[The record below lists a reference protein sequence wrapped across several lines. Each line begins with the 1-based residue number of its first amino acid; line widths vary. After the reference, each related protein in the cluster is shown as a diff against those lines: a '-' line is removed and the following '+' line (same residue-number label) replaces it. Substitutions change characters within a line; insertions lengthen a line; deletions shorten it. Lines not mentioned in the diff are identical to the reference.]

1 MRILDRYILR
11 EILRY
16 AGVSLGVFLF
26 ILMIPE
32 VLRLSELL
40 AQENVPLPQVALL
53 FVSVI
58 PGKLIWVVPMTVL
71 ASLLVG
77 LSRVAS
83 DSEVVALQAAG
94 IHPARLLRPAIVFG
108 LAGGLVTLA
117 ATAWWSP
124 MGARTLHRLRDEL
137 AAGQA
142 STEVR
147 AGVFD
152 ERFPNFILYI
162 QNVEPATGRWSG
174 VFLAHLADP
183 ANPRLTLAESAVAVP
198 EPELNRLRLHLSNG
212 STHSYSLEQA
222 DRYSVSTFAES
233 VVTVPLPAKA
243 AGVEPRRNAHLGLGA
258 LWRASQDGPA
268 WRAARA
274 DFHRRLALPV
284 ACVLFALA
292 SLPLGL
298 LAQRSG
304 KPVGF
309 VAAVLVAIGYYFVF
323 LTGDRLAREGKLLPI
338 IGVWL
343 ANAALLLPPLLFFPG
358 RRAGGA
364 RGWLPAGEGLGEW
377 LQGLLVSRNGGSAS
391 QEPAP
396 ATVRRAAGWRLA
408 RTLDLYV
415 VRGVLF
421 YSLALLAGLVVLFS
435 LFTVL
440 EMVDDIAANKV
451 PWAVVARFLWYLQP
465 QAVYWMA
472 PLAFLLGL
480 LVELALLGKRNEL
493 VAMRGAGISLYRVA
507 LPVVLTG
514 LAVSTAL
521 FALDYYHLPYA
532 NQGQEMLRNQIKGR
546 PPQTFVPIAQRWIFG
561 QQLRVYHYAFYDPVE
576 PLLGRV
582 SVLELEPGGFSIRR
596 RIFAQQAR
604 WSAPIEAWVF
614 EQGWERVFRQ
624 GETAG
629 YRAFQA
635 TSFPELNEPPAYFQ
649 KELRE
654 SSLMNFQQ
662 LGDYMSDLRQAGF
675 DTTRL
680 AVQWH
685 KKFSFPLVAAVI
697 VLLAFPFGVAGGGRG
712 AVGGLAVGIAL
723 GFAYWGLMGFF
734 EAVGNFGLLPPLLA
748 AWGPTLA
755 FALTGVYLSLQVE
768 T

>member
-1 MRILDRYILR
+1 MKILDRYILR

-53 FVSVI
+53 FVSVL

-71 ASLLVG
+71 ASLLAG

-94 IHPARLLRPAIVFG
+94 ISPARLLRPAIVFG

-117 ATAWWSP
+117 ATAWWGP
-124 MGARTLHRLRDEL
+124 MGARTLQQLRTEL

-152 ERFPNFILYI
+152 ERFPNFILYV
-162 QNVEPATGRWSG
+162 QNVEPAPGRWKG
-174 VFLAHLADP
+174 VFLAHLADRE
-183 ANPRLTLAESAVAVP
+183 NPRLTLAESAVAVP
-198 EPELNRLRLHLSNG
+198 EPELGRLRLHLWNG
-212 STHSYSLEQA
+212 STHGYSLDQPE
-222 DRYSVSTFAES
+222 RYSVSTFAES
-233 VVTVPLPAKA
+233 VVAVPLPSKP
-243 AGVEPRRNAHLGLGA
+243 AGVETRRNADLGLGA
-258 LWRASQDGPA
+258 LWRASLEGAQ

-274 DFHRRLALPV
+274 DFHRRLALPA
-284 ACVLFALA
+284 ACLLFALA
-292 SLPLGL
+292 ALPLGL

-304 KPVGF
+304 RPVGF
-309 VAAVLVAIGYYFVF
+309 VAAVLVAIAYYLVF

-338 IGVWL
+338 LGVWL
-343 ANAALLLPPLLFFPG
+343 ANAALLLPGLLFFPG
-358 RRAGGA
+358 RRAGGG
-364 RGWLPAGEGLGEW
+364 RRWLLAGSGLSEW
-377 LQGLLVSRNGGSAS
+377 VQSLLVSRNGGSES

-396 ATVRRAAGWRLA
+396 ATLRRAAGWRLA

-421 YSLALLAGLVVLFS
+421 YSVVLLAGLVVLFS
-435 LFTVL
+435 LFTLL
-440 EMVDDIAANKV
+440 EMVDEIAANKV
-451 PWAVVARFLWYLQP
+451 SWTVVARFLWYLQP

-480 LVELALLGKRNEL
+480 LVELALLSKRNEL

-507 LPVVLTG
+507 APVVLTG
-514 LAVSTAL
+514 LMVSASL

-532 NQGQEMLRNQIKGR
+532 NHRQEMLRNQIKGR
-546 PPQTFVPIAQRWIFG
+546 PPQTFVPAAQRWIFG
-561 QQLRVYHYAFYDPVE
+561 QRLRVYHYAYYDPVE

-582 SVLELEPGGFSIRR
+582 SVLELEPGGFSIGR

-624 GETAG
+624 GQTVAYKE
-629 YRAFQA
+629 FQA
-635 TSFPELNEPPAYFQ
+635 TSFPGLNESPAYFQ
-649 KELRE
+649 KEVRE
-654 SSLMNFQQ
+654 SSLMNFRQ
-662 LGDYMSDLRQAGF
+662 LGDYMGDLRQAGF
-675 DTTRL
+675 DVTRL
-680 AVQWH
+680 EVQWH
-685 KKFSFPLVAAVI
+685 KKFSFPLMAGVI
-697 VLLAFPFGVAGGGRG
+697 VLLAFPFGVAGSGRG
-712 AVGGLAVGIAL
+712 AVSGLAVGIAL

-734 EAVGNFGLLPPLLA
+734 EAIGNFGLLPPLLA

-755 FALTGVYLSLQVE
+755 FALAGVYLTLQVE

>member
-1 MRILDRYILR
+1 
-11 EILRY
+11 
-16 AGVSLGVFLF
+16 
-26 ILMIPE
+26 
-32 VLRLSELL
+32 
-40 AQENVPLPQVALL
+40 
-53 FVSVI
+53 
-58 PGKLIWVVPMTVL
+58 VL

-83 DSEVVALQAAG
+83 DSEVIALEAAG
-94 IHPARLLRPAIVFG
+94 IHPARLLRPAVAFG

-117 ATAWWSP
+117 ATAWWGP
-124 MGARTLHRLRDEL
+124 MGARTLQQLRAEL

-152 ERFPNFILYI
+152 ERFPNFILYV
-162 QNVEPATGRWSG
+162 QNAEPATGEWRG

-183 ANPRLTLAESAVAVP
+183 DSSGLTLAESAVAVP
-198 EPELNRLRLHLSNG
+198 EPELERLRLHLTNG
-212 STHSYSLEQA
+212 STHSYSLEQPEK
-222 DRYSVSTFAES
+222 YSVSTFAES
-233 VVTVPLPAKA
+233 VVTVPLPPKPADIDT
-243 AGVEPRRNAHLGLGA
+243 RRNADLGLAA
-258 LWRASQDGPA
+258 LWRASQAGPQ
-268 WRAARA
+268 WHAARA
-274 DFHRRLALPV
+274 DFHRRLALPA

-298 LAQRSG
+298 LARRSG
-304 KPVGF
+304 RPVGF
-309 VAAVLVAIGYYFVF
+309 VAAVLVAIAYYFVF
-323 LTGDRLAREGKLLPI
+323 LAGDRLAREGKLLPVL
-338 IGVWL
+338 GVWL
-343 ANAALLLPPLLFFPG
+343 ANAVLLLPALLFFPG
-358 RRAGGA
+358 RRAG
-364 RGWLPAGEGLGEW
+364 EGRRWFAVGNGLSEW
-377 LQGLLVSRNGGSAS
+377 VQGLLASRDGGSES
-391 QEPAP
+391 QEPAA
-396 ATVRRAAGWRLA
+396 ATLRRAAGWRLA

-421 YSLALLAGLVVLFS
+421 YSLVLLAALVVLFS

-440 EMVDDIAANKV
+440 ELVDEIAANKV
-451 PWAVVARFLWYLQP
+451 SWGVVARFLWYLQP
-465 QAVYWMA
+465 QAVYWMT

-514 LAVSTAL
+514 LAISTAL

-532 NQGQEMLRNQIKGR
+532 NQRQEMLRNHIKGR
-546 PPQTFVPIAQRWIFG
+546 PPQTFVPTAQRWIFG
-561 QQLRVYHYAFYDPVE
+561 QRLRIYHYAFYDPVE

-582 SVLELEPGGFSIRR
+582 SVLEFEPGGFSLGR

-614 EQGWERVFRQ
+614 EQGWERLFQ
-624 GETAG
+624 HGQTIG
-629 YRAFQA
+629 YKAFHA

-649 KELRE
+649 KEVRE
-654 SSLMNFQQ
+654 SSLMNFRQ
-662 LGDYMSDLRQAGF
+662 LDDYLSDLRQAGF
-675 DTTRL
+675 DVTRL

-685 KKFSFPLVAAVI
+685 KKFSFPLIAAVI
-697 VLLAFPFGVAGGGRG
+697 VLLAFPFGVSGERG
-712 AVGGLAVGIAL
+712 AVSGLAVGIGL
-723 GFAYWGLMGFF
+723 GFAYWGLTGFF
-734 EAVGNFGLLPPLLA
+734 EAVGNFGLLPPGLA

-755 FALTGVYLSLQVE
+755 FGLAGAYLSLQIE

>member
-1 MRILDRYILR
+1 MKILDRYILR

-32 VLRLSELL
+32 VLKLSELL
-40 AQENVPLPQVALL
+40 AQENIPLPQVALL
-53 FVSVI
+53 FVSVV

-77 LSRVAS
+77 LSRVAA
-83 DSEVVALQAAG
+83 DSEVVALQAVG
-94 IHPARLLRPAIVFG
+94 ISPTRLLRPTVVFG

-117 ATAWWSP
+117 ATAWWGP
-124 MGARTLHRLRDEL
+124 LGARTLQQLRTEL

-152 ERFPNFILYI
+152 ERFPNFILYV
-162 QNVEPATGRWSG
+162 QNVEPATGQWRG
-174 VFLAHLADP
+174 VFLAHLADRE
-183 ANPRLTLAESAVAVP
+183 NPRLTLAASAVAVP
-198 EPELNRLRLHLSNG
+198 EPELGRFRLHLSDG
-212 STHSYSLEQA
+212 STHSYSLEQPEQ
-222 DRYSVSTFAES
+222 YSVSTFAES
-233 VVTVPLPAKA
+233 VVTVPLPSKPAS
-243 AGVEPRRNAHLGLGA
+243 VETRRNADLGLGA
-258 LWRASQDGPA
+258 LWRASLDGPL

-274 DFHRRLALPV
+274 DFHRRLALPA
-284 ACVLFALA
+284 ACLLFALA
-292 SLPLGL
+292 ALPLGL

-309 VAAVLVAIGYYFVF
+309 VVAVLVAIGYYLVF

-338 IGVWL
+338 LGVWL
-343 ANAALLLPPLLFFPG
+343 ANAALLLPALLFFPS
-358 RRAGGA
+358 RRAGGG
-364 RGWLPAGEGLGEW
+364 RRWLPAGDGLSEW
-377 LQGLLVSRNGGSAS
+377 VQGLLVSRNGGTQS
-391 QEPAP
+391 QEPAA
-396 ATVRRAAGWRLA
+396 ATLRRAAGWRLA

-421 YSLALLAGLVVLFS
+421 YAVVLLVGLVVLFS

-440 EMVDDIAANKV
+440 EMVDEIAAHKV

-465 QAVYWMA
+465 QAIYWMA

-514 LAVSTAL
+514 LGVSAGL

-532 NQGQEMLRNQIKGR
+532 NQRQEMLRNQIKGR
-546 PPQTFVPIAQRWIFG
+546 PAQTFVPSAQRWIFG
-561 QQLRVYHYAFYDPVE
+561 QRLRIYHYSYYDPVE

-582 SVLELEPGGFSIRR
+582 SVLELEPGGFSIGR
-596 RIFAQQAR
+596 RIVAQQAR

-624 GETAG
+624 GETVG
-629 YRAFQA
+629 YKEFKAA
-635 TSFPELNEPPAYFQ
+635 SFPELNESPAYFQ
-649 KELRE
+649 KEVRE
-654 SSLMNFQQ
+654 SSLMNFRQ
-662 LGDYMSDLRQAGF
+662 LGDYLSDLRQAGF
-675 DTTRL
+675 DVTRL
-680 AVQWH
+680 DVQWH
-685 KKFSFPLVAAVI
+685 KKFSFPLMAAVI
-697 VLLAFPFGVAGGGRG
+697 VLLAFPFGVSVGGRG
-712 AVGGLAVGIAL
+712 AVSGLAVGIAL
-723 GFAYWGLMGFF
+723 GFAYWALMGFF
-734 EAVGNFGLLPPLLA
+734 EAIGNFGLLPPLLA

-755 FALTGVYLSLQVE
+755 FALAGVYLTLQVE

>member
-1 MRILDRYILR
+1 MKILDRYILR

-32 VLRLSELL
+32 VLKLSELL

-53 FVSVI
+53 FVSVL

-77 LSRVAS
+77 LSRVAA
-83 DSEVVALQAAG
+83 DSEVVALQASG
-94 IHPARLLRPAIVFG
+94 ISPTRLLRPTVVFG
-108 LAGGLVTLA
+108 LAGALVTLA
-117 ATAWWSP
+117 ATAWWGP
-124 MGARTLHRLRDEL
+124 LGARTLQQLRTEL

-142 STEVR
+142 TTEVR

-152 ERFPNFILYI
+152 ERFPNFVLYV
-162 QNVEPATGRWSG
+162 QNVEPATGRWRG
-174 VFLAHLADP
+174 VFLAHLADRE
-183 ANPRLTLAESAVAVP
+183 NPRLTLAASAVAVP
-198 EPELNRLRLHLSNG
+198 EPELERLRLHLSDG
-212 STHSYSLEQA
+212 STHSYSLERAEQ
-222 DRYSVSTFAES
+222 YSVSTFAES
-233 VVTVPLPAKA
+233 VVTVPLPAKPA
-243 AGVEPRRNAHLGLGA
+243 SVETRRNADLGLGA
-258 LWRASQDGPA
+258 LWRASSEGPL

-274 DFHRRLALPV
+274 DFHRRLALPA

-292 SLPLGL
+292 ALPLGL

-304 KPVGF
+304 RPVGI

-323 LTGDRLAREGKLLPI
+323 LAGDRLAREGKLLPVL
-338 IGVWL
+338 GVWL
-343 ANAALLLPPLLFFPG
+343 ANAALVLPALLFFPG
-358 RRAGGA
+358 RRAGGG
-364 RGWLPAGEGLGEW
+364 RRWLPAGNGLSEW
-377 LQGLLVSRNGGSAS
+377 VQGLLVARNGGTQS
-391 QEPAP
+391 QEPAA
-396 ATVRRAAGWRLA
+396 ATLRRAAGWRLA

-421 YSLALLAGLVVLFS
+421 YTVVLLAGLVVLFS

-440 EMVDDIAANKV
+440 EMMDEIAAHKV
-451 PWAVVARFLWYLQP
+451 PWTVVARFLWYLQP
-465 QAVYWMA
+465 QAIYWMA

-514 LAVSTAL
+514 LGVSACL

-532 NQGQEMLRNQIKGR
+532 NQQQEMLRNQIKGR
-546 PPQTFVPIAQRWIFG
+546 PPQTFVPAAQRWIFG
-561 QQLRVYHYAFYDPVE
+561 QRLRIYHYAFYDPVE

-582 SVLELEPGGFSIRR
+582 SVLELEPGGFAIGR

-604 WSAPIEAWVF
+604 WSAPIDTWVF
-614 EQGWERVFRQ
+614 EQGWERVFHQ
-624 GETAG
+624 GEAVG
-629 YRAFQA
+629 YKEFKAA
-635 TSFPELNEPPAYFQ
+635 SFAELNESPAYFQ
-649 KELRE
+649 KEVRE
-654 SSLMNFQQ
+654 SSLMNFRQ
-662 LGDYMSDLRQAGF
+662 LGDYLSDLRQAGF
-675 DTTRL
+675 DVTRL

-697 VLLAFPFGVAGGGRG
+697 VLLAFPFGVSGGGRG
-712 AVGGLAVGIAL
+712 AVSGLAVGIAL

-734 EAVGNFGLLPPLLA
+734 EAIGNFGLLPPVLA

-755 FALTGVYLSLQVE
+755 FALAGVYFTLQVE